1 MTLAELIPGV
11 KSLSHEDKIR
21 LLNWVTGELGQDA
34 GLADESQVP
43 VAAGSGLHDSYEA
56 AAVLAQFLADHQIT
70 L

>member
-1 MTLAELIPGV
+1 MTWAELIPGV

-21 LLNWVTGELGQDA
+21 LLNWVTGELVQEA
-34 GLADESQVP
+34 GLADGRQVH
-43 VAAGSGLHDSYEA
+43 VAAAGLHDSYEA